1 MTKEA
6 ILEKLILL
14 MRQQKDNLDSQI
26 TEKTHLRDD
35 LGVDSIELV
44 EFVIN
49 VEDEFGIAIPDE
61 DIDTMTSIGELVDY
75 LVVRLH

>member
-75 LVVRLH
+75 LVVRLY

>member
-14 MRQQKDNLDSQI
+14 MRQQKGNLDSQI

>member
-14 MRQQKDNLDSQI
+14 MRQQKSNLDSQI

-75 LVVRLH
+75 LVVCLY

>member
-14 MRQQKDNLDSQI
+14 MRQQKSNLDSQI

-75 LVVRLH
+75 LVVRLY

>member
-75 LVVRLH
+75 LIVRLH